1 MIPAEPVTFVEE
13 IKKSRFITLLAHTD
27 GVEAAKAF
35 VESVRAEHPDA
46 RHHCVA
52 WVAGPPDDS
61 QQLGFSDDGEPAGTA
76 GKPMLSQLMGSGVGE
91 ITAVVVRYYGG
102 ILLGTGGLV
111 KAYGGGVQ
119 QALNILKTT
128 RKTPLTEYTLLC
140 DYAQLSGIEALL
152 RQFNGVIAHSEYQA
166 MVQLRVALPHFRA
179 ITRIVGL
186 LVILF
191 SGTMIIPGLV
201 ALIYR
206 DGAGRAFTQTF
217 FVALAIGS
225 LLWWPNRR
233 QKGELKSREGFLIVV
248 LFWTVL
254 GSVGSLPFI
263 FSEQPNLSITDAF
276 FESFSGLTTTGATTL
291 VGLDS
296 LPHAILF
303 YRQMLQWFGGM
314 GIIVLAVAILPIL
327 GVGGMQLYRA
337 EMPGPLKDNK
347 MRPRIAETAKTL
359 WLIYVLLTV
368 ACALAL
374 WFAGMPAFDAIG
386 HSFATIAI
394 GGFSTHDASVGYFDS
409 PTINTIIAIF
419 LLISGCN
426 YGLHFSLLSGRSL
439 KVYWRDPEFRM
450 FIGVQL
456 TLVIIC
462 TLVLWFHDV
471 YNSALTTLNQ
481 AFFQVVSMATTAGFT
496 TDSIARWP
504 LFLPVLLLC
513 SAFIGGCA
521 GSTGGGLKVIR
532 ILLLFKQGN
541 RELKRLV
548 HLGNRALPERIL
560 EAVWGFFSAY
570 ALVFIVSMLAIIAT
584 GVDDFSAFASVVA
597 TLNNLGP
604 GLGVVA
610 DNFASMNPVAKWIL
624 IANMLFGRLEVFTLL
639 VLFTPTFWR
648 E

>member
-1 MIPAEPVTFVEE
+1 M
-13 IKKSRFITLLAHTD
+13 
-27 GVEAAKAF
+27 
-35 VESVRAEHPDA
+35 
-46 RHHCVA
+46 
-52 WVAGPPDDS
+52 
-61 QQLGFSDDGEPAGTA
+61 
-76 GKPMLSQLMGSGVGE
+76 
-91 ITAVVVRYYGG
+91 
-102 ILLGTGGLV
+102 
-111 KAYGGGVQ
+111 
-119 QALNILKTT
+119 
-128 RKTPLTEYTLLC
+128 
-140 DYAQLSGIEALL
+140 
-152 RQFNGVIAHSEYQA
+152 
-166 MVQLRVALPHFRA
+166 HFRA

-206 DGAGRAFTQTF
+206 DGAGRAFSQTF
-217 FVALAIGS
+217 IMALIIGAV
-225 LLWWPNRR
+225 LWCPNRR
-233 QKGELKSREGFLIVV
+233 EKKELKPREGFLIVV

-254 GSVGSLPFI
+254 GSVGAMPFM
-263 FSEQPNLSITDAF
+263 FAEQPHLSMTDAF

-291 VGLDS
+291 QGLDS
-296 LPHAILF
+296 LPKAILF
-303 YRQMLQWFGGM
+303 YRQMLQWLGGM

-327 GVGGMQLYRA
+327 GVGGLQLYRA

-359 WLIYVLLTV
+359 WLIYVSLTV

-374 WFAGMPAFDAIG
+374 WAAGMSFFDAIG
-386 HSFATIAI
+386 HSFSTIAI
-394 GGFSTHDASVGYFDS
+394 GGFSTHDASIGYFNS
-409 PTINTIIAIF
+409 STINTIVAIF

-426 YGLHFSLLSGRSL
+426 YSLHFALLSGRNL
-439 KVYWRDPEFRM
+439 RVYWRDPEFRT
-450 FIGVQL
+450 FIGVQF
-456 TLVIIC
+456 TFVMIC
-462 TLVLWFHDV
+462 TIVLLLHNV
-471 YNSALTTLNQ
+471 YASGGQTLNQ

-532 ILLLFKQGN
+532 ILLLFRQGS

-548 HLGNRALPERIL
+548 HPNAVYTIKLGERALPERIL
-560 EAVWGFFSAY
+560 EAIWGFFSAY
-570 ALVFIVSMLAIIAT
+570 ALVFLVSMLAIIAT
-584 GVDDFSAFASVVA
+584 GVDDFSAFAAVAA

-604 GLGVVA
+604 GLGAVA
-610 DNFASMNPVAKWIL
+610 DNFTSMNDVAKWIL
-624 IANMLFGRLEVFTLL
+624 ILTMLFGRLEVFTLL

>member
-1 MIPAEPVTFVEE
+1 M
-13 IKKSRFITLLAHTD
+13 
-27 GVEAAKAF
+27 
-35 VESVRAEHPDA
+35 
-46 RHHCVA
+46 
-52 WVAGPPDDS
+52 
-61 QQLGFSDDGEPAGTA
+61 
-76 GKPMLSQLMGSGVGE
+76 
-91 ITAVVVRYYGG
+91 
-102 ILLGTGGLV
+102 
-111 KAYGGGVQ
+111 
-119 QALNILKTT
+119 
-128 RKTPLTEYTLLC
+128 
-140 DYAQLSGIEALL
+140 
-152 RQFNGVIAHSEYQA
+152 
-166 MVQLRVALPHFRA
+166 HFRT

-191 SGTMIIPGLV
+191 SVTMIIPGLV

-206 DGAGRAFTQTF
+206 DGAGSAFAQTF
-217 FVALAIGS
+217 FCAQAIGL
-225 LLWWPNRR
+225 LLWFPNRR
-233 QKGELKSREGFLIVV
+233 QKSELKSREGFLIVV

-254 GSVGSLPFI
+254 GSVGALPFL
-263 FSEQPNLSITDAF
+263 FAEHPNLSVTDAF
-276 FESFSGLTTTGATTL
+276 FESFSGLTTTGATAL
-291 VGLDS
+291 VGLDT

-359 WLIYVLLTV
+359 WLIYVALTV
-368 ACALAL
+368 ACAVAL
-374 WFAGMPAFDAIG
+374 WGAGMSAFDAIS
-386 HSFATIAI
+386 HSFSTIAI
-394 GGFSTHDASVGYFDS
+394 GGFSTHDASIGYYHS
-409 PTINTIIAIF
+409 PLINTIVAVF

-426 YGLHFSLLSGRSL
+426 YGLHFAALSGHNL

-450 FIGVQL
+450 FISVQL
-456 TLVIIC
+456 TLVVIC
-462 TLVLWFHDV
+462 ILILWRYDV
-471 YNSALTTLNQ
+471 YANSLQTLNQ

-496 TDSIARWP
+496 TDSIAQWP
-504 LFLPVLLLC
+504 LFLPILLLC

-532 ILLLFKQGN
+532 ILLLYLQGS

-548 HLGNRALPERIL
+548 HPNAVYTIKLGNRALPERIL

-570 ALVFIVSMLAIIAT
+570 ALVFILSMLAVVAT
-584 GVDDFSAFASVVA
+584 CVDNFSAFAAVAA

-610 DNFASMNPVAKWIL
+610 DNFTSMNAVAKWIL
-624 IANMLFGRLEVFTLL
+624 ILTMLFGRLEVFTLL

>member
-1 MIPAEPVTFVEE
+1 M
-13 IKKSRFITLLAHTD
+13 
-27 GVEAAKAF
+27 
-35 VESVRAEHPDA
+35 
-46 RHHCVA
+46 
-52 WVAGPPDDS
+52 
-61 QQLGFSDDGEPAGTA
+61 
-76 GKPMLSQLMGSGVGE
+76 
-91 ITAVVVRYYGG
+91 
-102 ILLGTGGLV
+102 
-111 KAYGGGVQ
+111 
-119 QALNILKTT
+119 
-128 RKTPLTEYTLLC
+128 
-140 DYAQLSGIEALL
+140 
-152 RQFNGVIAHSEYQA
+152 
-166 MVQLRVALPHFRA
+166 HFRA

-225 LLWWPNRR
+225 MLWWPNRKE
-233 QKGELKSREGFLIVV
+233 KGELKSREGFLIVV

-254 GSVGSLPFI
+254 GSVGALPFI
-263 FSEQPNLSITDAF
+263 FAESPNLTITDAF

-456 TLVIIC
+456 TLVAVC
-462 TLVLWFHDV
+462 TLVLWIHNT
-471 YNSALTTLNQ
+471 YGSALTTINQ
-481 AFFQVVSMATTAGFT
+481 AFSRWYRWRRLPDLPRTVLPAGRC
-496 TDSIARWP
+496 SCRCCCC
-504 LFLPVLLLC
+504 VLLL
-513 SAFIGGCA
+513 SAA
-521 GSTGGGLKVIR
+521 VPVDGGGLKVIR

-548 HLGNRALPERIL
+548 HPNAVYSIKLGNRALPERIL

-570 ALVFIVSMLAIIAT
+570 ALVFIISMLAIIAT

>member
-1 MIPAEPVTFVEE
+1 M
-13 IKKSRFITLLAHTD
+13 
-27 GVEAAKAF
+27 
-35 VESVRAEHPDA
+35 
-46 RHHCVA
+46 
-52 WVAGPPDDS
+52 
-61 QQLGFSDDGEPAGTA
+61 
-76 GKPMLSQLMGSGVGE
+76 
-91 ITAVVVRYYGG
+91 
-102 ILLGTGGLV
+102 
-111 KAYGGGVQ
+111 
-119 QALNILKTT
+119 
-128 RKTPLTEYTLLC
+128 
-140 DYAQLSGIEALL
+140 
-152 RQFNGVIAHSEYQA
+152 
-166 MVQLRVALPHFRA
+166 HFRA

-191 SGTMIIPGLV
+191 SGTTILPGLV

-206 DGAGRAFTQTF
+206 DGAGSAFTQTF
-217 FVALAIGS
+217 FFTLLLGLALW
-225 LLWWPNRR
+225 LPNRQ
-233 QKGELKSREGFLIVV
+233 QKHELKAREGFLIVV

-254 GSVGSLPFI
+254 GSIGALPFL
-263 FSEQPNLSITDAF
+263 FADHPDLSVTNVF
-276 FESFSGLTTTGATTL
+276 FESFSGLTTTGATAL
-291 VGLDS
+291 VGLDN
-296 LPHAILF
+296 LPKAILF

-359 WLIYVLLTV
+359 WLIYLMLTV
-368 ACALAL
+368 ICALAL
-374 WFAGMPAFDAIG
+374 WGAGMSVFDAIG
-386 HSFATIAI
+386 HSFSTIAL
-394 GGFSTHDASVGYFDS
+394 GGFSTHDASIGYFNS
-409 PTINTIIAIF
+409 PLINTIIAVF

-426 YGLHFSLLSGRSL
+426 YGLHFAFLSGRHPR
-439 KVYWRDPEFRM
+439 VYWRDPEFRVYISVQ
-450 FIGVQL
+450 FI
-456 TLVIIC
+456 LVA
-462 TLVLWFHDV
+462 V
-471 YNSALTTLNQ
+471 SALMLWRYNVYQSGLQTLNQ

-504 LFLPVLLLC
+504 LFLPILLLC

-532 ILLLFKQGN
+532 ILLLYLQGS

-548 HLGNRALPERIL
+548 HPNAVYTIKLGHRALPERIL

-584 GVDDFSAFASVVA
+584 GVDNFSAFAAVTA

-610 DNFASMNPVAKWIL
+610 ENFTSMNALAKWIL
-624 IANMLFGRLEVFTLL
+624 IADMLFGRLEVFTVL

>member
-1 MIPAEPVTFVEE
+1 M
-13 IKKSRFITLLAHTD
+13 
-27 GVEAAKAF
+27 
-35 VESVRAEHPDA
+35 
-46 RHHCVA
+46 
-52 WVAGPPDDS
+52 
-61 QQLGFSDDGEPAGTA
+61 
-76 GKPMLSQLMGSGVGE
+76 
-91 ITAVVVRYYGG
+91 
-102 ILLGTGGLV
+102 
-111 KAYGGGVQ
+111 
-119 QALNILKTT
+119 
-128 RKTPLTEYTLLC
+128 
-140 DYAQLSGIEALL
+140 
-152 RQFNGVIAHSEYQA
+152 
-166 MVQLRVALPHFRA
+166 HFRA

-191 SGTMIIPGLV
+191 SVTMIIPGLV

-206 DGAGRAFTQTF
+206 DGAGRAFSQTF
-217 FVALAIGS
+217 IFALVIG
-225 LLWWPNRR
+225 LILWIPNRE
-233 QKGELKSREGFLIVV
+233 QKSELKPKEGFLIVV

-254 GSVGSLPFI
+254 GSVGALPFI
-263 FSEQPNLSITDAF
+263 FSEKPNLSVTDAF

-296 LPHAILF
+296 LPKAILF
-303 YRQMLQWFGGM
+303 YRQMLQWLGGM
-314 GIIVLAVAILPIL
+314 GIIVLAVAILPLL

-359 WLIYVLLTV
+359 WLIYVLLTI

-374 WFAGMPAFDAIG
+374 WAAGMSAFDAIS
-386 HSFATIAI
+386 HSFSTIAI
-394 GGFSTHDASVGYFDS
+394 GGFSTHDASIGFFNS
-409 PTINTIIAIF
+409 PAINTIIAIF

-426 YGLHFSLLSGRSL
+426 FGLHFAVLSGRSL

-450 FIGVQL
+450 FITIQL
-456 TLVIIC
+456 ALLAIC
-462 TLVLWFHDV
+462 MLILWQHSV
-471 YNSALTTLNQ
+471 YESEWEALNH

-496 TDSIARWP
+496 TDSFANWP
-504 LFLPVLLLC
+504 LFLPFLLLC

-532 ILLLFKQGN
+532 ILLLFLQGS

-548 HLGNRALPERIL
+548 HPNAVYTIKLGRRALPERII

-570 ALVFIVSMLAIIAT
+570 ALVFVVSMLLLIAT
-584 GVDDFSAFASVVA
+584 GVDEFSAFSAIAA

-604 GLGVVA
+604 GLGAVA
-610 DNFASMNPVAKWIL
+610 DNFTTMNPAAKWIL
-624 IANMLFGRLEVFTLL
+624 VVTMLFGRLEVFTLL

>member
-1 MIPAEPVTFVEE
+1 M
-13 IKKSRFITLLAHTD
+13 
-27 GVEAAKAF
+27 
-35 VESVRAEHPDA
+35 
-46 RHHCVA
+46 
-52 WVAGPPDDS
+52 
-61 QQLGFSDDGEPAGTA
+61 
-76 GKPMLSQLMGSGVGE
+76 
-91 ITAVVVRYYGG
+91 
-102 ILLGTGGLV
+102 
-111 KAYGGGVQ
+111 
-119 QALNILKTT
+119 
-128 RKTPLTEYTLLC
+128 
-140 DYAQLSGIEALL
+140 
-152 RQFNGVIAHSEYQA
+152 
-166 MVQLRVALPHFRA
+166 HFRA

-225 LLWWPNRR
+225 MLWWPNRKE
-233 QKGELKSREGFLIVV
+233 KGELKSREGFLIVV

-254 GSVGSLPFI
+254 GSVGALPFI
-263 FSEQPNLSITDAF
+263 FSESPNLTITDAF

-374 WFAGMPAFDAIG
+374 WFAGMDAFDAIG

-394 GGFSTHDASVGYFDS
+394 GGFSTHDASIGYFEIYVLLTVACALALWFAGMDAFDAIGHSFATIAIGGFSTHDASIGYFDS

-450 FIGVQL
+450 FIGVQFS
-456 TLVIIC
+456 LVVIC
-462 TLVLWFHDV
+462 TLVLWFHNV
-471 YNSALTTLNQ
+471 YSSALMTINQ

-548 HLGNRALPERIL
+548 HPNAVYSIKLGNRALPERIL

-610 DNFASMNPVAKWIL
+610 DNFTSMNPVAKWIL

>member
-1 MIPAEPVTFVEE
+1 MH
-13 IKKSRFITLLAHTD
+13 L
-27 GVEAAKAF
+27 
-35 VESVRAEHPDA
+35 
-46 RHHCVA
+46 
-52 WVAGPPDDS
+52 
-61 QQLGFSDDGEPAGTA
+61 
-76 GKPMLSQLMGSGVGE
+76 
-91 ITAVVVRYYGG
+91 
-102 ILLGTGGLV
+102 
-111 KAYGGGVQ
+111 
-119 QALNILKTT
+119 
-128 RKTPLTEYTLLC
+128 
-140 DYAQLSGIEALL
+140 
-152 RQFNGVIAHSEYQA
+152 
-166 MVQLRVALPHFRA
+166 RA

-191 SGTMIIPGLV
+191 SGTMFIPGLV

-206 DGAGRAFTQTF
+206 DGAGKAFTQTF
-217 FVALAIGS
+217 IAALIIG
-225 LLWWPNRR
+225 LVLWFPNRKHR
-233 QKGELKSREGFLIVV
+233 HELKAREGFLIVV

-254 GSVGSLPFI
+254 GSVGALPFL
-263 FSEQPNLSITDAF
+263 FTDRPNLTITDAF

-296 LPHAILF
+296 MPKAILF
-303 YRQMLQWFGGM
+303 YRQMLQWMGGM

-359 WLIYVLLTV
+359 WLIYLLLTV
-368 ACALAL
+368 LCALSL
-374 WFAGMPAFDAIG
+374 WLAGMPVFDAIG
-386 HSFATIAI
+386 HSFSTIAI
-394 GGFSTHDASVGYFDS
+394 GGFSTHDASIGYFNS

-426 YGLHFSLLSGRSL
+426 FGLHFAVLSGRSL

-450 FIGVQL
+450 FIFVQMS
-456 TLVIIC
+456 LVAVC
-462 TLVLWFHDV
+462 TVVLWFHNV
-471 YNSALTTLNQ
+471 YSSGIDTLNQ

-496 TDSIARWP
+496 TDSISHWP

-513 SAFIGGCA
+513 AAFIGGCA

-532 ILLLFKQGN
+532 ILLLFLQGS

-548 HLGNRALPERIL
+548 HPNAVYTIKLGQRALPERIL

-570 ALVFIVSMLAIIAT
+570 ALVFIVSMLAVIAT
-584 GVDDFSAFASVVA
+584 GVDDFSAFAAVAA

-610 DNFASMNPVAKWIL
+610 DNFTSMNDAAKWIL
-624 IANMLFGRLEVFTLL
+624 ILTMLFGRLEVFTLL

>member
-1 MIPAEPVTFVEE
+1 M
-13 IKKSRFITLLAHTD
+13 
-27 GVEAAKAF
+27 
-35 VESVRAEHPDA
+35 
-46 RHHCVA
+46 
-52 WVAGPPDDS
+52 
-61 QQLGFSDDGEPAGTA
+61 
-76 GKPMLSQLMGSGVGE
+76 
-91 ITAVVVRYYGG
+91 
-102 ILLGTGGLV
+102 
-111 KAYGGGVQ
+111 
-119 QALNILKTT
+119 
-128 RKTPLTEYTLLC
+128 
-140 DYAQLSGIEALL
+140 
-152 RQFNGVIAHSEYQA
+152 
-166 MVQLRVALPHFRA
+166 HFRA

-191 SGTMIIPGLV
+191 SGTMIVPGLV

-225 LLWWPNRR
+225 MLWWPNRK

-254 GSVGSLPFI
+254 GSVGALPFI
-263 FSEQPNLSITDAF
+263 FAEQPNLTVTDAF

-394 GGFSTHDASVGYFDS
+394 GGFSTHDASVGYFNS
-409 PTINTIIAIF
+409 PMINSIIAIF

-439 KVYWRDPEFRM
+439 RVYWRDPEFRM

-456 TLVIIC
+456 TLVIVC
-462 TLVLWFHDV
+462 TLVLWLHNV
-471 YNSALTTLNQ
+471 YGSVLTTLNQ

-548 HLGNRALPERIL
+548 HPNAVYSIKLGNRALPERIL

-570 ALVFIVSMLAIIAT
+570 ALVFIISMLAYSHFLARIT
-584 GVDDFSAFASVVA
+584 GVLVKTLILFSTRDGQTREIASYLASELKELGIDADTVNLNRTETVEWHHYDRVVIGASIRYGHFHPALDRFVKKHLASLQALPGAFFSVNLVA
-597 TLNNLGP
+597 RKAEKRTPQTNSYTRKFLLNSPWQPQSCAVFAGALRYPRYRWYDRFMIRLIMKMTG
-604 GLGVVA
+604 GETDTSKEVVYTDWPQVA
-610 DNFASMNPVAKWIL
+610 RFAQE
-624 IANMLFGRLEVFTLL
+624 IAQMTSK
-639 VLFTPTFWR
+639 
-648 E
+648 